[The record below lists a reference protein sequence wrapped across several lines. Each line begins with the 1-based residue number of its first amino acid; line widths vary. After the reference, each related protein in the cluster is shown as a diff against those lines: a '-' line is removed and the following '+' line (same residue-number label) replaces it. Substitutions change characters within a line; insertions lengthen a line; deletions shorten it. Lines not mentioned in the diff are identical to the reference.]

1 MFQFVENFLQ
11 LFYKSIL
18 TNLGSSHIGVRKNS
32 EQLLKQI
39 NDFLADKIILIQ
51 PLMNMIQYNSNA
63 RLKPALIDQLID
75 LLEYIQEKDC

>member
-18 TNLGSSHIGVRKNS
+18 TNLGRSHIGVRKNS

-75 LLEYIQEKDC
+75 LLEYI